1 MAPKGLPTSEDLR
14 RLARAAPALTVLVLL
29 FQGVAPLV
37 SGEVGTPSEGFPTLP
52 ALIGLL
58 SGVDSLVYEE
68 EGVVTEGFATLATR
82 EGLLSGVTALGNLE
96 DPVPT
101 AGGPALSLPS
111 QGVLLLM
118 DHKGRPVDELLRA
131 FAAAVQLLACVNPL
145 VIEEGFLPSESFPT
159 LLTQES
165 LLRQGGALGL
175 TAAAG
180 LPGVFSTLVLMVE
193 LLFLMHS
200 HVAGKV

>member
-1 MAPKGLPTSEDLR
+1 MAPKRFLASEDLLQLTR
-14 RLARAAPALTVLVLL
+14 TASALTVLVLF

-37 SGEVGTPSEGFPTLP
+37 SGEVGTPPEGFPTLP

-68 EGVVTEGFATLATR
+68 EGVVTEGFATLATC
-82 EGLLSGVTALGNLE
+82 EGLLSSMTALRNLE

-118 DHKGRPVDELLRA
+118 DDKGRPVDELLRT
-131 FAAAVQLLACVNPL
+131 FAASVQLLACVNPL
-145 VIEEGFLPSESFPT
+145 MIDERFLPTESFPT
-159 LLTQES
+159 LLT
-165 LLRQGGALGL
+165 
-175 TAAAG
+175 
-180 LPGVFSTLVLMVE
+180 
-193 LLFLMHS
+193 
-200 HVAGKV
+200 